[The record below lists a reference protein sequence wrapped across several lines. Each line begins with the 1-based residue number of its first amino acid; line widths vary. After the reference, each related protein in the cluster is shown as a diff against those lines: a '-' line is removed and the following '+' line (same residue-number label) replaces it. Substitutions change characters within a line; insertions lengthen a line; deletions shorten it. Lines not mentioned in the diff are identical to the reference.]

1 MIYVHV
7 CVLGEGV
14 RNRQAGGC
22 YNEFYGKLMEGGE
35 SRGLQFT
42 IWSREYP
49 MESFPNTR
57 GCSLTLEGLIN
68 TSV

>member
-1 MIYVHV
+1 MIYVYV
-7 CVLGEGV
+7 CVGEGM

-22 YNEFYGKLMEGGE
+22 YNEFYGMLMEGGE
-35 SRGLQFT
+35 SQGLQFT

-49 MESFPNTR
+49 KDPNMR